1 MAEAVA
7 SCVHCGFCLPACPT
21 YLALGEE
28 MDSPRGRILLMK
40 GALEGELSQEEVL
53 PHVDR
58 CLGCLAC
65 VTACPSGVEYGE
77 LLTPFREMTEKGRSR
92 SPMEELTRTLTNQT
106 LPYPGRFRAAAVL
119 GRLTRIFKPFLPA
132 ALRTMLDLLPEKLPP
147 RVALLSG
154 CVQQVLTPGINRAT
168 VDVLT
173 SNGVEV
179 VIPPRQGCCGAL
191 SMHTG
196 AADQA
201 RALARRNFEAFNLS
215 EVDAVV
221 TNAAGCGSGMHE
233 YPLLFA
239 GEAEEQAAR
248 NFADK
253 VQDVTVF
260 LDALGIQPPPAL
272 PAPMTVAYHD
282 ACHLAHAQGVTDAPR
297 RLYYVSMTRARHT
310 LALGQLQ
317 KPNPLV
323 KELRGSPTALWREPF
338 ELPPAAPEL
347 RRRYRQLNLKDVYL
361 SFAGRQPSHSRV
373 HAAIA
378 ALSPNDPLRVQ
389 QRSDRWDLLDQSGVV
404 VGRLA
409 QSFGP
414 PVGMVCT
421 HASVLAIATWGR
433 QHSEPEY
440 QEQLKCD
447 TWEVVVPE
455 LIFEPS

>member
-21 YLALGEE
+21 YLELGEE

-40 GALEGELSQEEVL
+40 GVLEGELSQEEVL

-77 LLTPFREMTEKGRSR
+77 LLTPFREMSEKQRSR
-92 SPMEELTRTLTNQT
+92 SPMEALTRTLTNQT
-106 LPYPGRFRAAAVL
+106 LPYPGRFRAAASL
-119 GRLTRIFKPFLPA
+119 GRYTKVFKPLLPP
-132 ALRTMLDLLPEKLPP
+132 ALRTMLDLLPDRLPP
-147 RVALLSG
+147 RVELPPVSPARGERRARVALLSG
-154 CVQQVLTPGINRAT
+154 CVQQVLTPGINQAT

-179 VIPPRQGCCGAL
+179 IIPSGQGCCGAL
-191 SMHTG
+191 AMHTG

-201 RALARRNFEAFNLS
+201 RGLARRNFDAFNLD

-239 GEAEEQAAR
+239 GEAEEQTAQV
-248 NFADK
+248 FAEK

-260 LDALGIQPPPAL
+260 LDALGIEPPPSL

-297 RLYYVSMTRARHT
+297 RLLAAVPNLTLVPIPEGEICCGSAGSYNIEQPEIAAQLGRRKAEAILGTGAQAVVTGNIGCMTQIDNH
-310 LALGQLQ
+310 L
-317 KPNPLV
+317 
-323 KELRGSPTALWREPF
+323 
-338 ELPPAAPEL
+338 
-347 RRRYRQLNLKDVYL
+347 RQLGHHLPIYHTVE
-361 SFAGRQPSHSRV
+361 
-373 HAAIA
+373 
-378 ALSPNDPLRVQ
+378 
-389 QRSDRWDLLDQSGVV
+389 LLNGS
-404 VGRLA
+404 
-409 QSFGP
+409 
-414 PVGMVCT
+414 
-421 HASVLAIATWGR
+421 
-433 QHSEPEY
+433 
-440 QEQLKCD
+440 QE
-447 TWEVVVPE
+447 
-455 LIFEPS
+455 

>member
-1 MAEAVA
+1 MRHSIPVESLGPQAPAMAEAVA

-40 GALEGELSQEEVL
+40 GALEGELSQEDVL

-65 VTACPSGVEYGE
+65 VTACPSGVEYGD
-77 LLTPFREMTEKGRSR
+77 LLTPFREMAEKQRSR
-92 SPMEELTRTLTNQT
+92 SRMEELTRTLTNQT
-106 LPYPGRFRAAAVL
+106 LPYPGRFRAAAAL
-119 GRLTRIFKPFLPA
+119 GRFTKVFKPFLPP
-132 ALRTMLDLLPEKLPP
+132 ALRTMLDLLPERLPP
-147 RVALLSG
+147 RDRLPRLAPARGERRARVALLSG

-196 AADQA
+196 AAEQA
-201 RALARRNFEAFNLS
+201 RGLARRNFRVFNLD
-215 EVDAVV
+215 EVDALV

-239 GEAEEQAAR
+239 GEAEEQEARDFAA
-248 NFADK
+248 K

-260 LDALGIQPPPAL
+260 LDALGIDSPAPL

-297 RLYYVSMTRARHT
+297 RLLSAVPNLT
-310 LALGQLQ
+310 LVPIPEGEICCGSAGSYNIEQPEIAAQLGQRKAEAILSTGAQ
-317 KPNPLV
+317 AVVTGNI
-323 KELRGSPTALWREPF
+323 GCMTQIDSH
-338 ELPPAAPEL
+338 L
-347 RRRYRQLNLKDVYL
+347 RRLGKPLQIYHTIELL
-361 SFAGRQPSHSRV
+361 AG
-373 HAAIA
+373 
-378 ALSPNDPLRVQ
+378 
-389 QRSDRWDLLDQSGVV
+389 
-404 VGRLA
+404 
-409 QSFGP
+409 
-414 PVGMVCT
+414 
-421 HASVLAIATWGR
+421 
-433 QHSEPEY
+433 SEA
-440 QEQLKCD
+440 
-447 TWEVVVPE
+447 
-455 LIFEPS
+455 

>member
-1 MAEAVA
+1 
-7 SCVHCGFCLPACPT
+7 
-21 YLALGEE
+21 

-147 RVALLSG
+147 RVALPPISPAQGKRRARVALLSG

-173 SNGVEV
+173 GNGVEV

-260 LDALGIQPPPAL
+260 LDALGFEQPPAL
-272 PAPMTVAYHD
+272 LAPMTVAYHD

-297 RLYYVSMTRARHT
+297 RLLGAVPNLT
-310 LALGQLQ
+310 LVPIPEGEICCGSAGSYNIEQPEIAAQLGQRKANAILGTGAQAVVTGNIGCMTQIESHLQ
-317 KPNPLV
+317 RLGKPLPV
-323 KELRGSPTALWREPF
+323 FHTVELLNGS
-338 ELPPAAPEL
+338 
-347 RRRYRQLNLKDVYL
+347 
-361 SFAGRQPSHSRV
+361 
-373 HAAIA
+373 
-378 ALSPNDPLRVQ
+378 
-389 QRSDRWDLLDQSGVV
+389 
-404 VGRLA
+404 
-409 QSFGP
+409 
-414 PVGMVCT
+414 
-421 HASVLAIATWGR
+421 
-433 QHSEPEY
+433 
-440 QEQLKCD
+440 QE
-447 TWEVVVPE
+447 
-455 LIFEPS
+455 

>member
-40 GALEGELSQEEVL
+40 GALEGELSHEEVL

-77 LLTPFREMTEKGRSR
+77 LLTPYREMTEKRRSR
-92 SPMEELTRTLTNQT
+92 STMEELTRTLTNQT

-119 GRLTRIFKPFLPA
+119 GRVSKVFKPFLPA
-132 ALRTMLDLLPEKLPP
+132 ALRTMLDLLPERLPP
-147 RVALLSG
+147 RVSLPELAPAKGERRARVAFLNG
-154 CVQQVLTPGINRAT
+154 CVQQVLAPQINRAT

-173 SNGVEV
+173 RNGVEV
-179 VIPPRQGCCGAL
+179 VTPPRQGCCGAL

-201 RALARRNFEAFNLS
+201 RGLARRNFDAFDLD

-248 NFADK
+248 EFADK

-260 LDALGIQPPPAL
+260 LDALGIEPPPAL
-272 PAPMTVAYHD
+272 PAPMRVAYHD

-297 RLYYVSMTRARHT
+297 RL
-310 LALGQLQ
+310 LAAVPNLSLVPIPEGEICCGSAGSYNIEQPEIAAQLGQRKAEAILRTGAQAVVTGNIGCMTQIDSHLQ
-317 KPNPLV
+317 RLGKPLPIFHTV
-323 KELRGSPTALWREPF
+323 EL
-338 ELPPAAPEL
+338 
-347 RRRYRQLNLKDVYL
+347 L
-361 SFAGRQPSHSRV
+361 SG
-373 HAAIA
+373 
-378 ALSPNDPLRVQ
+378 
-389 QRSDRWDLLDQSGVV
+389 
-404 VGRLA
+404 
-409 QSFGP
+409 
-414 PVGMVCT
+414 T
-421 HASVLAIATWGR
+421 
-433 QHSEPEY
+433 
-440 QEQLKCD
+440 
-447 TWEVVVPE
+447 EV
-455 LIFEPS
+455 

>member
-1 MAEAVA
+1 MRHSIPVESLGPQAPSMAEAVA

-40 GALEGELSQEEVL
+40 GALEGELSQEDVL

-77 LLTPFREMTEKGRSR
+77 LLTPFREMTEKRRSR
-92 SPMEELTRTLTNQT
+92 SAMEALTRTLTNQT

-119 GRLTRIFKPFLPA
+119 GRFTKVFKPFLPE
-132 ALRTMLDLLPEKLPP
+132 ALRTMLDLLPDRLPP
-147 RVALLSG
+147 RVPLPPISPARGSRRARVALLSG

-179 VIPPRQGCCGAL
+179 VIPRRQGCCGAL
-191 SMHTG
+191 SMHSG

-201 RALARRNFEAFNLS
+201 RALARHNFNAFNLG

-248 NFADK
+248 DFAEK

-260 LDALGIQPPPAL
+260 LDALGIEPPPAL

-297 RLYYVSMTRARHT
+297 RLLGAVPNLT
-310 LALGQLQ
+310 LVPVPEGEICCGSAGSYNIEQPEIAAQLGQRKAEAILGTGAQ
-317 KPNPLV
+317 AVVTGNI
-323 KELRGSPTALWREPF
+323 GCMTQIDSH
-338 ELPPAAPEL
+338 L
-347 RRRYRQLNLKDVYL
+347 RRLGKPLPIFHTVELLN
-361 SFAGRQPSHSRV
+361 G
-373 HAAIA
+373 
-378 ALSPNDPLRVQ
+378 
-389 QRSDRWDLLDQSGVV
+389 
-404 VGRLA
+404 
-409 QSFGP
+409 
-414 PVGMVCT
+414 
-421 HASVLAIATWGR
+421 
-433 QHSEPEY
+433 SEE
-440 QEQLKCD
+440 
-447 TWEVVVPE
+447 
-455 LIFEPS
+455 

>member
-1 MAEAVA
+1 MRHSIPVDSLGPQAPSMAEAVA

-147 RVALLSG
+147 RVALPPISPAQGKRRARVALLSG

-173 SNGVEV
+173 GNGVEV

-260 LDALGIQPPPAL
+260 LDALGFEQPPAL
-272 PAPMTVAYHD
+272 LAPMTVAYHD

-297 RLYYVSMTRARHT
+297 RLLGAVPNLT
-310 LALGQLQ
+310 LVPIPEGEICCGSAGSYNIEQPEIAAQLGQRKANAILGTGAQAVVTGNIGCMTQIESHLQ
-317 KPNPLV
+317 RLGKPLPV
-323 KELRGSPTALWREPF
+323 FHTVELLNGS
-338 ELPPAAPEL
+338 
-347 RRRYRQLNLKDVYL
+347 
-361 SFAGRQPSHSRV
+361 
-373 HAAIA
+373 
-378 ALSPNDPLRVQ
+378 
-389 QRSDRWDLLDQSGVV
+389 
-404 VGRLA
+404 
-409 QSFGP
+409 
-414 PVGMVCT
+414 
-421 HASVLAIATWGR
+421 
-433 QHSEPEY
+433 
-440 QEQLKCD
+440 QE
-447 TWEVVVPE
+447 
-455 LIFEPS
+455 

>member
-1 MAEAVA
+1 MRHSIPVDSLGPQAPSMAEAVA

-40 GALEGELSQEEVL
+40 GALEGELSQEDVL

-77 LLTPFREMTEKGRSR
+77 LLTPFREMAERQRSR

-106 LPYPGRFRAAAVL
+106 LPYPGRFRAAAAL
-119 GRLTRIFKPFLPA
+119 GRYTKVFKPFLPA
-132 ALRTMLDLLPEKLPP
+132 ALRTMLDLLPEQLPP
-147 RVALLSG
+147 RVALPRQAAARGERRARVALLSG

-173 SNGVEV
+173 NNGVEV

-191 SMHTG
+191 AMHTG

-201 RALARRNFEAFNLS
+201 RGLARRNFDAFDLD

-248 NFADK
+248 DFADK

-260 LDALGIQPPPAL
+260 LDDLGIEPPPAL
-272 PAPMTVAYHD
+272 PAPMTIAYHD

-297 RLYYVSMTRARHT
+297 RL
-310 LALGQLQ
+310 LAKVPNLSLVPIPEGEICCGSAGSYNIEQPEIAAQLGQRKAEAILGTGAQ
-317 KPNPLV
+317 AVVTGNIGCMTQIESHL
-323 KELRGSPTALWREPF
+323 
-338 ELPPAAPEL
+338 
-347 RRRYRQLNLKDVYL
+347 RQLGTPLPIFHTVELL
-361 SFAGRQPSHSRV
+361 SG
-373 HAAIA
+373 
-378 ALSPNDPLRVQ
+378 
-389 QRSDRWDLLDQSGVV
+389 
-404 VGRLA
+404 
-409 QSFGP
+409 
-414 PVGMVCT
+414 
-421 HASVLAIATWGR
+421 
-433 QHSEPEY
+433 SEE
-440 QEQLKCD
+440 
-447 TWEVVVPE
+447 
-455 LIFEPS
+455 

>member
-40 GALEGELSQEEVL
+40 GALEGELSHEEVL

-77 LLTPFREMTEKGRSR
+77 LLTPYREMTEKRRSR
-92 SPMEELTRTLTNQT
+92 STMEELTRTLTNQT

-119 GRLTRIFKPFLPA
+119 GRVSKVFKPFLPA
-132 ALRTMLDLLPEKLPP
+132 ALRTMLDLLPERLPP
-147 RVALLSG
+147 RVALPELAPAKGERRARVAFLNG
-154 CVQQVLTPGINRAT
+154 CVQQVLAPQINRAT

-173 SNGVEV
+173 RNGVEV
-179 VIPPRQGCCGAL
+179 VTPPRQGCCGAL

-201 RALARRNFEAFNLS
+201 RGLARRNFDAFDLS
-215 EVDAVV
+215 KVDAVV

-248 NFADK
+248 EFADK

-260 LDALGIQPPPAL
+260 LDALGIEPPPAL
-272 PAPMTVAYHD
+272 SAPMRVAYHD

-297 RLYYVSMTRARHT
+297 RL
-310 LALGQLQ
+310 LAAVPNLSLVPIPEGEICCGSAGSYNIEQPEIAAQLGQRKAEAILRTGAQAVVTGNIGCMTQIDSHLQ
-317 KPNPLV
+317 RLGKPLPIFHTV
-323 KELRGSPTALWREPF
+323 EL
-338 ELPPAAPEL
+338 
-347 RRRYRQLNLKDVYL
+347 LNGTKV
-361 SFAGRQPSHSRV
+361 
-373 HAAIA
+373 
-378 ALSPNDPLRVQ
+378 
-389 QRSDRWDLLDQSGVV
+389 
-404 VGRLA
+404 
-409 QSFGP
+409 
-414 PVGMVCT
+414 
-421 HASVLAIATWGR
+421 
-433 QHSEPEY
+433 
-440 QEQLKCD
+440 
-447 TWEVVVPE
+447 
-455 LIFEPS
+455 

>member
-1 MAEAVA
+1 MRHSIPVDSLGPQAPSMAEAVA

-77 LLTPFREMTEKGRSR
+77 LLTPFREMAERQRSR
-92 SPMEELTRTLTNQT
+92 SPLENLTRTLTNQT
-106 LPYPGRFRAAAVL
+106 LPYPGRFRAAAAL
-119 GRLTRIFKPFLPA
+119 GRYTKVFKPFLPA
-132 ALRTMLDLLPEKLPP
+132 ALRTMLDLLPERLPP
-147 RVALLSG
+147 RVALPRLAAARGERRARVALLSG

-173 SNGVEV
+173 NNGVEV

-191 SMHTG
+191 AMHTG

-201 RALARRNFEAFNLS
+201 RGLARRNFDAFDLD

-248 NFADK
+248 DFADK

-260 LDALGIQPPPAL
+260 LDALGIEPPPAL

-297 RLYYVSMTRARHT
+297 RLLAKVPNLT
-310 LALGQLQ
+310 LVPIPEGEICCGSAGSYNIEQPEIAAQLGQRKAEAILGTGAQ
-317 KPNPLV
+317 AVVTGNIGCMTQIDSHL
-323 KELRGSPTALWREPF
+323 
-338 ELPPAAPEL
+338 
-347 RRRYRQLNLKDVYL
+347 RQLGK
-361 SFAGRQPSHSRV
+361 
-373 HAAIA
+373 
-378 ALSPNDPLRVQ
+378 PLPIFHTVE
-389 QRSDRWDLLDQSGVV
+389 LLNGS
-404 VGRLA
+404 A
-409 QSFGP
+409 
-414 PVGMVCT
+414 
-421 HASVLAIATWGR
+421 
-433 QHSEPEY
+433 E
-440 QEQLKCD
+440 
-447 TWEVVVPE
+447 
-455 LIFEPS
+455 

>member
-1 MAEAVA
+1 MRHSIPVDSLGPQAPSMAEAVA
-7 SCVHCGFCLPACPT
+7 NCVHCGFCLPACPT

-28 MDSPRGRILLMK
+28 MDSPRGRIILMK

-77 LLTPFREMTEKGRSR
+77 LLTPFREMTEKGRNR
-92 SPMEELTRTLTNQT
+92 SAMEELSRTLTNQT
-106 LPYPGRFRAAAVL
+106 LPYPGRFRAAATL
-119 GRLTRIFKPFLPA
+119 GRYTKFLKPFLPA
-132 ALRTMLDLLPEKLPP
+132 ALQTMLDLLPERLPP
-147 RVALLSG
+147 RVALPRLAPARGERRARVALLSG
-154 CVQQVLTPGINRAT
+154 CAQQVLAPGINSAT
-168 VDVLT
+168 VEVLT

-201 RALARRNFEAFNLS
+201 RALARRNFDAFNLDD
-215 EVDAVV
+215 VDAVV

-248 NFADK
+248 EFADK

-260 LDALGIQPPPAL
+260 LDALGIEPPPAL

-297 RLYYVSMTRARHT
+297 RLLAAVQNLT
-310 LALGQLQ
+310 LVPIPEGEICCGSAGSYNIDQPEIAAQLGQRKARAILSTGAQ
-317 KPNPLV
+317 AVITGNI
-323 KELRGSPTALWREPF
+323 GCMTQIDNH
-338 ELPPAAPEL
+338 L
-347 RRRYRQLNLKDVYL
+347 RRLGK
-361 SFAGRQPSHSRV
+361 H
-373 HAAIA
+373 
-378 ALSPNDPLRVQ
+378 LRIYHTVE
-389 QRSDRWDLLDQSGVV
+389 LLTG
-404 VGRLA
+404 
-409 QSFGP
+409 
-414 PVGMVCT
+414 
-421 HASVLAIATWGR
+421 SV
-433 QHSEPEY
+433 E
-440 QEQLKCD
+440 
-447 TWEVVVPE
+447 
-455 LIFEPS
+455 